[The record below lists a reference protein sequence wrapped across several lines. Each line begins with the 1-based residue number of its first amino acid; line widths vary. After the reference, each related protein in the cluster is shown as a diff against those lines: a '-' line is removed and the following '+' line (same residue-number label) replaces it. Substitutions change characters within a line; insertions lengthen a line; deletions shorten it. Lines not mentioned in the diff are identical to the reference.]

1 MNIMN
6 ETVKRYPIS
15 YECSSFR
22 ENILTNL
29 YKKLF
34 PSFIPIN
41 MQFERKIVPMF
52 GKLLIYEWHI
62 PTTLCYAPDPLG
74 SYLKKS
80 EKFLRIV
87 SVLKALGYIFL
98 FKNMYIFLT
107 LSPLKFFMT
116 INPPPMSK

>member
-6 ETVKRYPIS
+6 ETLKRYPIS

-87 SVLKALGYIFL
+87 SVLKALGNIFL

-107 LSPLKFFMT
+107 PSPLKFFRT
-116 INPPPMSK
+116 INHPSLS

>member
-15 YECSSFR
+15 CECSSFR
-22 ENILTNL
+22 EKILTNL
-29 YKKLF
+29 NKKLF
-34 PSFIPIN
+34 HSFIPNN
-41 MQFERKIVPMF
+41 MQLERKIVPMF

-74 SYLKKS
+74 SYLIKS

-87 SVLKALGYIFL
+87 SVLKALGNIFL

-107 LSPLKFFMT
+107 PLLWKFFMT
-116 INPPPMSK
+116 INHPSLS